1 MWFNVSPHFRD
12 ASGVRLLAGRWF
24 TDEDRTVT
32 SPVVIVSERFARTFS
47 TDFRDLQ
54 SVVGRTTS
62 GPFPPAG
69 SPDRDA
75 PMTIIGVVSDF
86 RSGRLGILRP
96 DDANALPQVFFP
108 DVLRPMVGGELL
120 VRTAASPL
128 GLADSVRKIVHS
140 RPGSRLMAVRTL
152 DDQLSLAVAP
162 RSFNTFLIVAFAGI
176 ALLLTTVGVSGVLRY
191 SVAQR
196 THEIGL
202 RLALGAREA
211 DIVRMIL
218 SYAVGLV
225 VVGVAIGLSGSAAL
239 SRLIDSVLYGVTPT
253 DPFAYVAVTL
263 LLVTVAVIAAY
274 LPARKAMRL
283 DPMMAL
289 HHE

>member
-1 MWFNVSPHFRD
+1 
-12 ASGVRLLAGRWF
+12 
-24 TDEDRTVT
+24 
-32 SPVVIVSERFARTFS
+32 
-47 TDFRDLQ
+47 
-54 SVVGRTTS
+54 
-62 GPFPPAG
+62 
-69 SPDRDA
+69 
-75 PMTIIGVVSDF
+75 
-86 RSGRLGILRP
+86 
-96 DDANALPQVFFP
+96 
-108 DVLRPMVGGELL
+108 
-120 VRTAASPL
+120 
-128 GLADSVRKIVHS
+128 
-140 RPGSRLMAVRTL
+140 MAVRTL